1 MKTRKIFAAVLALA
15 LAMGLSTTAF
25 AASPS
30 THTTVPSTETIGV
43 NGSYSGTGTASD
55 VYSVKIE
62 WGEMSF
68 TYKTTGDKTWDPE
81 THTYNVA
88 DDDGWEAVGNEV
100 KVTNHS
106 NVDVKATFTYAPESG
121 NTLTGAFTYDNGKT
135 ADSTGAVSLAAGVE
149 GQVSA
154 ADYVTAAL
162 KLSGTPSSTM
172 TDFTKVGTIT
182 VKITK

>member
-1 MKTRKIFAAVLALA
+1 MKRLLSILIVSVLVFSVTATVHAADDGPVTTDGGSKDISVNAKYVD
-15 LAMGLSTTAF
+15 GVST
-25 AASPS
+25 P
-30 THTTVPSTETIGV
+30 
-43 NGSYSGTGTASD
+43 D
-55 VYSVKIE
+55 VISADIE
-62 WGEMSF
+62 WGAMEF
-68 TYKTTGDKTWDPE
+68 TYSVGGTKVWDAQNHQYTVTDATG
-81 THTYNVA
+81 
-88 DDDGWEAVGNEV
+88 GWSENGNNV

-135 ADSTGAVSLAAGVE
+135 ADSTGEVSLAAGVE
-149 GQVSA
+149 GQVNA

-182 VKITK
+182 VEITK

>member
-1 MKTRKIFAAVLALA
+1 MKKLFTILLAVAMLAS
-15 LAMGLSTTAF
+15 MSVTAF
-25 AASPS
+25 AADDTVTTDGDSKDISVNAKYVDGVS
-30 THTTVPSTETIGV
+30 TP
-43 NGSYSGTGTASD
+43 D
-55 VYSVKIE
+55 VISADSEWGAMEFTYSVGGTKV
-62 WGEMSF
+62 WDAQ
-68 TYKTTGDKTWDPE
+68 THQYTVTGATG
-81 THTYNVA
+81 
-88 DDDGWEAVGNEV
+88 GWSENGNTV

-121 NTLTGAFTYDNGKT
+121 NTLTGAFTYDNSKT
-135 ADSTGAVSLAAGVE
+135 ADSTGAVSLAAGVV

-154 ADYVTAAL
+154 ADYVTATL